1 MIKTNGI
8 YRASGECLRFYE
20 DNTVISA
27 NSSIDQISLSKWFGR
42 SPVGWSQGIG
52 KYSIEND
59 VISISLSYRSNIT
72 EYSCRIKKEGKHLR
86 RRFDKRYIVYSF
98 SELKDLDKV
107 NLEMLNINPQDYN
120 FDEADKAIY
129 EDEKEWI
136 KFATIK
142 NYHCKECNKLIW
154 SEDKDTYFLYG
165 VCDKCNDEYVRNNPW

>member
-8 YRASGECLRFYE
+8 YRANGECLRFYE

-27 NSSIDQISLSKWFGR
+27 NSSIDQINISKWFGR

-59 VISISLSYRSNIT
+59 LISISLSYRSNIT
-72 EYSCRIKKEGKHLR
+72 EYSCRIKREGKHLR

-120 FDEADKAIY
+120 FDEADKVTH
-129 EDEKEWI
+129 EDEKQWV
-136 KFATIK
+136 KFAIIK
-142 NYHCKECNKLIW
+142 NYHCRECNKLIL
-154 SEDKDTYFLYG
+154 SEDKDPYFLYG
-165 VCDKCNDEYVRNNPW
+165 VCYKCNEDYERSMR